1 MIFLTSYTD
10 LRHVT
15 SCSCSIGD
23 CVGHRHNPAFLLLDM
38 VLSFKLFTSSD
49 LSRHLSGWRHFLYTS
64 FSACSCRQTAGGA
77 IQASKLVKKSSSL
90 VVGLALVEVAHNA
103 RTLKSNMSQLITVA
117 LASLA
122 ILGSGCNAFTSITY
136 TRCASTI
143 QQQSSSSSLNLSPL
157 PKGISPF
164 EKSLSKNIDIQGDFR
179 KRSKQ
184 AIDAAI
190 ADNLKRVEI
199 EFPPLLGGD
208 NSKSQFDDFD
218 NIQELDKNKDWT
230 MQLAPT
236 FLGDR
241 DYQKGRVWMIFP
253 DLKEC
258 ELAKAEWAGQRYQE
272 ATFTTIQAV
281 TNYLATGINGN
292 GNGGYDAPWGENLM
306 SGLSKMIGGKDGDAG
321 LLGDQ
326 ASLDPLV
333 DGENSPAK
341 LWLVIQP
348 GNGGPVEDW
357 VNCEKMALSSQDT
370 TMVVINGALDKVR
383 GGFYPAVFFPKLA
396 ATVDRFWKKF
406 DPAFYLKPFSDKG
419 VSGLLSLMFGCFY

>member
-1 MIFLTSYTD
+1 MS
-10 LRHVT
+10 RV
-15 SCSCSIGD
+15 
-23 CVGHRHNPAFLLLDM
+23 LL
-38 VLSFKLFTSSD
+38 
-49 LSRHLSGWRHFLYTS
+49 
-64 FSACSCRQTAGGA
+64 A
-77 IQASKLVKKSSSL
+77 
-90 VVGLALVEVAHNA
+90 AL
-103 RTLKSNMSQLITVA
+103 L
-117 LASLA
+117 SLA
-122 ILGSGCNAFTSITY
+122 ILVSGCNAFTSTY
-136 TRCASTI
+136 TRCGSI
-143 QQQSSSSSLNLSPL
+143 SSVFGQQQQSSSALNLTPL

-179 KRSKQ
+179 KSSKR

-190 ADNLKRVEI
+190 GNNMKRVEI
-199 EFPPLLGGD
+199 EFPPLLGGSQ
-208 NSKSQFDDFD
+208 SKSQFDDFD
-218 NIQELDKNKDWT
+218 NIQELDKNKEWT

-236 FLGDR
+236 FLGEKE
-241 DYQKGRVWMIFP
+241 YQKGRVWMIFP

-281 TNYLATGINGN
+281 TNYLATGENSG
-292 GNGGYDAPWGENLM
+292 GGYDAPWGENLM
-306 SGLSKMIGGKDGDAG
+306 SGLSKIMGGKDGDAG

-333 DGENSPAK
+333 EGENSPAR

-357 VNCEKMALSSQDT
+357 VNCEKMALSSPDT

-406 DPAFYLKPFSDKG
+406 EPAFYLKPFSDKG
-419 VSGLLSLMFGCFY
+419 VYGWLYRVYPEPWQVHLEIVKPGKDGNAEVEYMLVDTMDEKPIYDKVVSMLLSASQANK